1 MQRGK
6 RKIKRKMEDRY
17 HTEIVTCKRVVLVI
31 KYVAGKLK
39 DRRFQQNIK
48 KNCFFEK
55 QQTILPYGVLI
66 GFQSEFQWG
75 DCTTDHDGPVA

>member
-1 MQRGK
+1 MQRGR

-17 HTEIVTCKRVVLVI
+17 HTETVTCKRVVLVI

-48 KNCFFEK
+48 KTAFLKNSK
-55 QQTILPYGVLI
+55 PYYHM
-66 GFQSEFQWG
+66 EF
-75 DCTTDHDGPVA
+75 

>member
-48 KNCFFEK
+48 KKLLF
-55 QQTILPYGVLI
+55 
-66 GFQSEFQWG
+66 
-75 DCTTDHDGPVA
+75 

>member
-48 KNCFFEK
+48 KKTAFLKNSK
-55 QQTILPYGVLI
+55 PYYHM
-66 GFQSEFQWG
+66 EF
-75 DCTTDHDGPVA
+75 